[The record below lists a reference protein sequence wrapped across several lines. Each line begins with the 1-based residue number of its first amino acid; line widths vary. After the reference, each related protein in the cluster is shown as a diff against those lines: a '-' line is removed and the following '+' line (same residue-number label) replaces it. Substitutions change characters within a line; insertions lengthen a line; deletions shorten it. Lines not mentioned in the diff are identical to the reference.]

1 MEQAL
6 VLVTHA
12 PIVLYRSRLARRN
25 NAIWRSKMANP
36 ARTHAGQPAGRQ
48 VNRAVGPACPGGAAH
63 AAAGA
68 ALSLRFP
75 QIISIFSNNF
85 LEGDICSD
93 FSPIFLK
100 GQPKDDL
107 FFHFSRIY
115 L

>member
-1 MEQAL
+1 
-6 VLVTHA
+6 
-12 PIVLYRSRLARRN
+12 
-25 NAIWRSKMANP
+25 MANP

-48 VNRAVGPACPGGAAH
+48 ANRAVGPACPGGAAH

-85 LEGDICSD
+85 LEGDICSN

-100 GQPKDDL
+100 GQPKNDL
-107 FFHFSRIY
+107 FFYFSRIY